1 MARRSKNNN
10 NESQSYIKEVG
21 ENSLENEWLKL
32 CFNAMKYAMKYS
44 FGKNANTKNYYERN
58 FIISMAYELGM
69 KRASNSNEA
78 CMVGGEVGKSIYDEV
93 FHQSDNDKV
102 RNTMKGLGMKETYV
116 FPDFIVHKSNDI
128 ESVSEENQI
137 MIIEA
142 KTKKNLTKKE
152 FGRDFLKLNLY
163 IDRLK
168 FQEAVYLI
176 VNQTPQQIDA
186 CIKNY
191 IGKGYYMSEQNLDKL
206 WFFIQDG
213 HNEDPVIYKCEQSM
227 IYRK

>member
-69 KRASNSNEA
+69 KRASYSNDA
-78 CMVGGEVGKSIYDEV
+78 CMVGGEVGKCIYDEV

-102 RNTMKGLGMKETYV
+102 RNTMKGLGMEETCV

-142 KTKKNLTKKE
+142 KTKKNLTDKE

-163 IDRLK
+163 VDRLK

-176 VNQTPQQIDA
+176 VNQTPSQIDSH
-186 CIKNY
+186 IKQY
-191 IGKGYYMSEQNLDKL
+191 LDEGFYVSKKNSGKL
-206 WFFIQDG
+206 WFMVQNDQQD
-213 HNEDPVIYKCEQSM
+213 DPVIYKYVSYYE
-227 IYRK
+227 